1 MELRSKEVAYSAQG
15 VALRG
20 FVAWDGAREAKRPGV
35 LVVHEWWGHDEQSR
49 VRARQLAQAG
59 YVGFALDM
67 YGAGKTATTPEAAGA
82 MMSAVT
88 GDLARMR
95 ARFEAARDLLV
106 EEPAVDGRRL
116 AAIGYC
122 FGGAVVLQM
131 ARLGLDLAAVAA
143 FHPGSLA
150 PARPAQR
157 GTYKAKTLV
166 CLGADDPFVPHEER
180 AAFRKEMSAAG
191 VACDFVEYPGVQ
203 HGFTVPAA
211 TERGQKYGLPL
222 AHDAKA
228 DQDSWS
234 RLERLLKGAFDARA
248 S

>member
-1 MELRSKEVAYSAQG
+1 MDLRTKQVDYSAAG

-20 FVAWDGAREAKRPGV
+20 FLAWDGARKEKRPGV
-35 LVVHEWWGHDEQSR
+35 LVVHEWWGHDEQARS
-49 VRARQLAQAG
+49 RARKLAEAG

-67 YGAGKTATTPEAAGA
+67 YGAGRVAETPQEAGA
-82 MMSAVT
+82 LMSAVT

-95 ARFEAARDLLV
+95 ARFEAARAALV
-106 EEPAVDGRRL
+106 EEPAVDKQRL

-131 ARLGLDLAAVAA
+131 ARLGLDLAAVAS

-150 PARPAQR
+150 PAQPAQR

-166 CLGADDPFVPHEER
+166 CLGADDPFVSKEER
-180 AAFRKEMSAAG
+180 AAFQKEMSAAG
-191 VACDFVEYPGVQ
+191 VACEFVEYPRVL

-211 TERGQKYGLPL
+211 TERGKKYGLPL
-222 AHDAKA
+222 AFDAKA
-228 DQDSWS
+228 DQDSWR
-234 RLERLLKGAFDARA
+234 RLEALLAAA
-248 S
+248 LS